1 MFIKRVIV
9 LLLVLFFC
17 NRYLLTDANGIFPNQ
32 IISNLN
38 VLLNIFGRQICFI
51 LLDNHLNIDMP
62 FLDYPTVIRH
72 LDKIDCDKNATDLLY
87 RNKKNLP
94 KKQYEHPKICARLDL
109 FKLSS
114 GTKPWNCQVQVQVYP
129 EWRMFFQKSI
139 IYQKIFYHKI
149 SINYH
154 FWEFME
160 PSIVPHVNILILQNP
175 NIKSVRSVKGSRNRE
190 LITFY
195 HWIRNTVSNG
205 KKSDRSAQYLATNV
219 FVVAYTGR
227 AADNFPLRL
236 TKLLQVENCGHC
248 KSSVLSNPGLKTF
261 AIDFNSLSTNIFK
274 VNKAS
279 QISNTFWSFM
289 QSEYNDRDDR
299 IINGITNHFRMCQ
312 NYLLRRKKTD
322 QRGLKSLANIP
333 FKSLQNRLFHAL
345 ASLLQVSLTNY
356 TYNCFETHI
365 CINGQTIK
373 RQNLFNLNIASNLAV
388 REIHSKFSAYQML
401 SLPEDITNLRFISCG
416 GRRGKQPILF
426 SELVNVYDIYIWIC
440 IVFSSLSLTYVL
452 CRTYTQKVSFQKYF
466 SDTLYLMVEQNS
478 KLFDCKVAKN
488 NIRFSVG
495 SFLLASIV
503 LSNAYRSENMYN
515 ITKLR
520 KQIPYNRLQE
530 LLDNNF
536 TIYSRSSYIFF
547 DALSLHYS
555 TRGTFPNLTTVN
567 PHYLAYSPKHKHMLS
582 VTSELYELVMA
593 IKGYNETVD
602 VVLSKLFNATRLHPK
617 LESIITKTFYPFMKT
632 TSRWS
637 QSLIDAPRKTAWNLE
652 SKSLRN
658 FLFQCTKTAL
668 VIPEDLAIQ
677 FGRELQLKN
686 IPDVYIGKEIYSG
699 TRLSLTFSGW
709 IQPIVLRR
717 LKIIKES
724 GLWDW
729 WPKFIRSSKQ
739 FIVEDSYI
747 KKETEKPNM
756 GGNIMLL
763 FIMILYCL
771 SGTVT
776 VFVFEVRESILR
788 GIQSMLSN
796 FVQIVSLILSRAPF
810 IQNILGLK

>member
-1 MFIKRVIV
+1 MFIKSVIM

-17 NRYLLTDANGIFPNQ
+17 NRYLLTDANVIFPNQ

-38 VLLNIFGRQICFI
+38 VLLNIFGRRICFI
-51 LLDNHLNIDMP
+51 LLDNHLNTDMP

-72 LDKIDCDKNATDLLY
+72 LDKIDCVKNTTDFLHRSSNY
-87 RNKKNLP
+87 LP
-94 KKQYEHPKICARLDL
+94 EKQYKRPKTCARLDL
-109 FKLSS
+109 FELSS
-114 GTKPWNCQVQVQVYP
+114 GTKPWNCQVHIQKYP
-129 EWRMFFQKSI
+129 EWRMFYQKFI
-139 IYQKIFYHKI
+139 IYPKIFYHTL
-149 SINYH
+149 SINSR

-190 LITFY
+190 LITFF

-205 KKSDRSAQYLATNV
+205 EKSDRSAQYLDTNV
-219 FVVAYTGR
+219 FVVVYTSR
-227 AADNFPLRL
+227 IADKLPLKL
-236 TKLLQVENCGHC
+236 IKLLQVENCGHC
-248 KSSVLSNPGLKTF
+248 KSSPFSDPGLKTF
-261 AIDFNSLSTNIFK
+261 AIDFETLSTNMFK
-274 VNKAS
+274 VNKLS
-279 QISNTFWSFM
+279 QISNTFWSFK
-289 QSEYNDRDDR
+289 QSEYNDLDDR
-299 IINGITNHFRMCQ
+299 IINGITNHLQMCQ
-312 NYLLRRKKTD
+312 NYLLKRKTIY
-322 QRGLKSLANIP
+322 QGGLKSLANIP

-345 ASLLQVSLTNY
+345 ASLLQISLSNY
-356 TYNCFETHI
+356 TYNSFETHI
-365 CINGQTIK
+365 CVNGQTIK
-373 RQNLFNLNIASNLAV
+373 RKNLFNLNIASNLDV

-426 SELVNVYDIYIWIC
+426 SELVNVYDIYIWVF
-440 IVFSSLSLTYVL
+440 IVFSSLSLTYIL
-452 CRTYTQKVSFQKYF
+452 RRTYTQKVSFQIYF
-466 SDTLYLMVEQNS
+466 LDTLYLMVEQNS

-520 KQIPYNRLQE
+520 KQIPYYRLQE

-567 PHYLAYSPKHKHMLS
+567 PHYLAYSPKHKHMLR

-602 VVLSKLFNATRLHPK
+602 VVLSKLFNATRLHPE
-617 LESIITKTFYPFMKT
+617 LESIVTTIFYPFMKT
-632 TSRWS
+632 RSRWS
-637 QSLIDAPRKTAWNLE
+637 QSSIDAPRKTAWNLE

-677 FGRELQLKN
+677 FGRELQLN
-686 IPDVYIGKEIYSG
+686 NTPDVYIGKEIYSG

-709 IQPIVLRR
+709 IQPIVFRR

-729 WPKFIRSSKQ
+729 WPKFFSK
-739 FIVEDSYI
+739 
-747 KKETEKPNM
+747 
-756 GGNIMLL
+756 
-763 FIMILYCL
+763 
-771 SGTVT
+771 
-776 VFVFEVRESILR
+776 
-788 GIQSMLSN
+788 
-796 FVQIVSLILSRAPF
+796 
-810 IQNILGLK
+810 